1 MDLVIIALLLGMIPA
16 YIASAKG
23 RNFLLWW
30 MYGTFL
36 FAFAIIH
43 AIAIRPAE
51 RNLIHYGMRYCPH
64 CRKPIKLDDTS
75 CPYCSAE
82 VKPLDRKEEQR

>member
-1 MDLVIIALLLGMIPA
+1 MELVIIALLLGLIPA

-30 MYGTFL
+30 FYGTVL

-51 RNLIHYGMRYCPH
+51 RNLFHYGMRYCPH
-64 CRKPIKLDDTS
+64 CRKAIRVDATS
-75 CPYCSAE
+75 CNFCEKE
-82 VKPLDRKEEQR
+82 VEPIDLLHE